1 MRSYPR
7 GLTLTLEYISSFY
20 NLFCLLPQL
29 HLSQCWSVPLGGLQA
44 EPEQLRFPAD
54 RTGFGTV
61 TTGGQHSLTL
71 SLSSSFATVCFML
84 SVCSHLLNSLISL
97 IHPLFFILSYILI
110 SIFISLYTPFQFLVY
125 KCWLATQMTS
135 GPFGLVFCCSQFLE
149 I

>member
-1 MRSYPR
+1 MF
-7 GLTLTLEYISSFY
+7 TFEKNSSITTFSNECLY
-20 NLFCLLPQL
+20 NLFCLPLQL

-97 IHPLFFILSYILI
+97 THPLFFILSYILI
-110 SIFISLYTPFQFLVY
+110 SIFISLCTPFQFLVY

-135 GPFGLVFCCSQFLE
+135 GPFGLVFCCSQLLE